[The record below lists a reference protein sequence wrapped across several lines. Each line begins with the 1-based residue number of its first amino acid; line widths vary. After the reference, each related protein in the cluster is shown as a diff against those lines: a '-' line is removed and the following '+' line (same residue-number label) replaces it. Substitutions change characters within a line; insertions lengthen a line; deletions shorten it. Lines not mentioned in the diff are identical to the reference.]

1 LTFLLGK
8 DVAEHASLFR
18 LKVVAPGAKF
28 VEHSAWD
35 KRRRSELE
43 VGMLE
48 FLSRGGTVVFEDA
61 DVLETL
67 VFLEILNAL
76 GHKLEK
82 LFERG
87 IARIPQLAIV
97 IWTLEQDFVRTDGL
111 HPIVKTIA
119 ATVRI
124 SFNAIEG
131 RGMDDGARGPLGS
144 LGAREAGDYVELGF
158 RIRAKTARL
167 GGASLFRDIVSRDD
181 PGASDGVFAK
191 FHDAEG

>member
-1 LTFLLGK
+1 MTFLLRK
-8 DVAEHASLFR
+8 NVAEYAAFFR
-18 LKVVAPGAKF
+18 LKIVAPGAEF
-28 VEHSAWD
+28 VEHSAWNESG
-35 KRRRSELE
+35 RSELE
-43 VGMLE
+43 VGVLE
-48 FLSRGGTVVFEDA
+48 FLSRSRTVVFEDA

-76 GHKLEK
+76 SNKLEK

-87 IARIPQLAIV
+87 IARIPQLPIV
-97 IWTLEQDFVRTDGL
+97 IWSLEQDFVRSDGL

-119 ATVRI
+119 ASVGI
-124 SFNAIEG
+124 ALNAVES
-131 RGMDDGARGPLGS
+131 RGMNDCARGPLGS
-144 LGAREAGDYVELGF
+144 VGTCEAGDYVELGF

-167 GGASLFRDIVSRDD
+167 GGAGLFRDIVSRDN